1 MTDPRTL
8 IQVTDDF
15 DVYCY
20 RGNYYYRNTLPSQA
34 FNRTKDGYNLF
45 KVVAGEHILI
55 PIGDEI

>member
-1 MTDPRTL
+1 MTF
-8 IQVTDDF
+8 QNDF

-20 RGNYYYRNTLPSQA
+20 RGNYYYRNTLPTQA

-45 KVVAGEHILI
+45 KVIAGKHILI